1 MAFFIGQIFKTFEE
15 VSSAME
21 QYEAKTFAKYWKRD
35 ARLITSSRI
44 KKTLRPEL
52 KYYEVKFCCIFGG
65 QKFRKTG
72 NNIKEIRTFKKED
85 LCPAFVAFRVSEN
98 GKFLEVK
105 AIKRDH
111 NHETTKIEI
120 DHNIN
125 VNTVPNI
132 KPQTYAQK
140 RRKALFVTD
149 SLAALMG
156 QSCGTLYTQRLN
168 MLKTLEMLW
177 KEGKEVILK
186 IKNEED
192 MEDVIASSK

>member
-105 AIKRDH
+105 EHYVSKTDNFLLKKLLKFLPRTEISPTFESVQLQDLLNRTGFTKNAYKIFIQG
-111 NHETTKIEI
+111 NTKIAKFAEMDVLLENFDI
-120 DHNIN
+120 GFS
-125 VNTVPNI
+125 
-132 KPQTYAQK
+132 K
-140 RRKALFVTD
+140 RT
-149 SLAALMG
+149 
-156 QSCGTLYTQRLN
+156 
-168 MLKTLEMLW
+168 E
-177 KEGKEVILK
+177 
-186 IKNEED
+186 
-192 MEDVIASSK
+192 